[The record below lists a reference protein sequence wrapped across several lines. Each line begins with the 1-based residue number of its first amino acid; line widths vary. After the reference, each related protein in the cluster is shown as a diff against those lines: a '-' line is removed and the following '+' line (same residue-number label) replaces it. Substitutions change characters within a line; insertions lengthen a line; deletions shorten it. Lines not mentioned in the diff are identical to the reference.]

1 MKLDKAG
8 LPRVARSQSHLPFAL
23 FLGSALLLSACANTE
38 PTPPAPVASAPAA
51 MPPPATTTIASAP
64 SAPAAAPIVALPH
77 NEAVMAAARE
87 LFTKADLPAG
97 QKYSLVIDP
106 LVDGTTHVQSLAT
119 VAMEQ
124 DVVNLVK
131 SSFPQYEVKAF
142 SAPNVATLPLIMV
155 GTFTPI
161 NLQGKPE
168 GERDAY
174 RVCFALAD
182 LRTGKIVSKGFAR
195 SQTAGVDATPIPYFR
210 DSPLWVNDKIVEGY
224 VRTCQGT
231 KAGDPI
237 NPAYVDKVVAATG
250 IDEAMNAYNAKK
262 YREALALYN
271 AVLRGPAGDQPR
283 VHAGIYLTQMKLGQR
298 AAAMRAFGKV
308 VQYGFEGERLAV
320 KFNFRPGTTAFAADG
335 TPYDQWVREIA
346 NQAAQ
351 SKASCI
357 AVAGHASRTGA
368 ERMNE
373 TVSLQRAEYVR
384 QRLVREKKDLDKRVV
399 SQGLGSKQV
408 MVGTGRDDASD
419 ALDRRIEFKPAAA
432 CT

>member
-1 MKLDKAG
+1 M
-8 LPRVARSQSHLPFAL
+8 S
-23 FLGSALLLSACANTE
+23 
-38 PTPPAPVASAPAA
+38 
-51 MPPPATTTIASAP
+51 PPPQATTTVASPPAAP
-64 SAPAAAPIVALPH
+64 PAAPIVALPH

-87 LFTKADLPAG
+87 VFSKAGLPPG

-106 LVDGTTHVQSLAT
+106 LVDGTTHIQSLAT
-119 VAMEQ
+119 AAMEQ
-124 DVVNLVK
+124 EVVNLVK
-131 SSFPQYEVKAF
+131 TSFPQYEIKAF

-161 NLQGKPE
+161 NLQGKAE

-174 RVCFALAD
+174 RICFALAD

-195 SQTAGVDATPIPYFR
+195 SQTSGVDATPMPFFR

-237 NPAYVDKVVAATG
+237 NPAYIDKVVAATT
-250 IDEAMNAYNAKK
+250 IDEAMRAYNARK
-262 YREALALYN
+262 YRDALALYN
-271 AVLRGPAGDQPR
+271 AVLRNPAGDQPR
-283 VHAGIYLTQMKLGQR
+283 VHAGIYLTQLKLGNR
-298 AAAMRAFGKV
+298 AAAMQAFGKV
-308 VQYGFEGERLAV
+308 VQYGLAGERLAV
-320 KFNFRPGTTAFAADG
+320 KFNFRPGGTAFAVDG
-335 TPYDQWVREIA
+335 SPYDMWVREIA
-346 NQAAQ
+346 QQAAK
-351 SKASCI
+351 SNTSCI
-357 AVAGHASRTGA
+357 AVAGHASRGGA

-384 QRLVREKKDLDKRVV
+384 QRMVTLNKDLAKRVV
-399 SQGLGSKQV
+399 SQGMGSKQV

-432 CT
+432 CV